1 MTWGPLLGVVP
12 SSDTSHNI
20 SRSTAVLNVSPH
32 VGDCVCELVVPD
44 VASEAETVNLVS
56 DE

>member
-1 MTWGPLLGVVP
+1 M
-12 SSDTSHNI
+12 
-20 SRSTAVLNVSPH
+20 NVSPH